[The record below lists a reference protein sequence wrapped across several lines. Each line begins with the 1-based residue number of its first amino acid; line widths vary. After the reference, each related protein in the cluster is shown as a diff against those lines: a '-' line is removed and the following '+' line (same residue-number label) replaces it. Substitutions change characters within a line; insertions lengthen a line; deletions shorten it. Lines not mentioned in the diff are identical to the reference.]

1 MRNTFLL
8 LLSVTLALVLA
19 SCNGKREAEPACAEN
34 PVVKTIMERR
44 SIRKYQDRPVD
55 RAQMDTIIRCGLNA
69 PNGMNRQ
76 DWAVRVVDNPE
87 YLNGITSL
95 FLEKMGERGAR
106 MAQEDGWRN
115 MFRNAPTVVFIAAP
129 EGGDLNIG
137 LLGENM
143 ILAAWSMGIGSCC
156 LGGPIAFMRDEAA
169 APYVERLKLPEG
181 YRLVYAIGMGYA
193 DESPEAKPRDLSK
206 AFYVE

>member
-1 MRNTFLL
+1 MKRTFTILSLL
-8 LLSVTLALVLA
+8 IFAFIV
-19 SCNGKREAEPACAEN
+19 SCSSKPVVEPENNEN

-55 RAQMDTIIRCGLNA
+55 RAQMDTILRCGLNA

-76 DWAVRVVDNPE
+76 DWAVRVVDNPDF
-87 YLNGITSL
+87 LNGITSL
-95 FLEKMGERGAR
+95 FLEKMGERGAQ
-106 MAQEDGWRN
+106 MASEPGWRN

-129 EGGDLNIG
+129 EGGDLNVG

-156 LGGPIAFMRDEAA
+156 LGGPVAFMRDETA

-206 AFYVE
+206 AFFVE

>member
-1 MRNTFLL
+1 MKHTALF
-8 LLSVTLALVLA
+8 SLALFVVMFA
-19 SCNGKREAEPACAEN
+19 SCNNQPAVESSCVDN
-34 PVVKTIMERR
+34 PVVNTIMARR

-55 RAQMDTIIRCGLNA
+55 RAQMDTILRCGLNA

-87 YLNGITSL
+87 FLNGITSL
-95 FLEKMGERGAR
+95 YLEKMGERGVR
-106 MAQEDGWRN
+106 MASEPGWRN
-115 MFRNAPTVVFIAAP
+115 MFRNAPTVVFVAAP
-129 EGGDLNIG
+129 EGGELNVG

-143 ILAAWSMGIGSCC
+143 MLAAWSMGIGSCC

-181 YRLVYAIGMGYA
+181 YRLVYAIAMGYA